1 MPRAQQ
7 TKQLLNFVQ
16 GLNTE
21 ASPLVFPE
29 NTAKDLDNLDL
40 LRDGSIKRRRG
51 LNFEASG
58 AYSTTTFAES
68 SLDDFAISAH
78 EWTSVAG
85 DDSLNFLVVQIGGVL
100 YFHRLGDAAISTAVI
115 GSIDLSPIQVDTDYE
130 KEVIDTD
137 TAKGVLFVVGRSIS
151 PAYIRYNKDA
161 NSFVG
166 VKITVKI
173 RDTDGIDEEITSP
186 VLFGDD
192 VTPPPGTDP
201 VDDIDDTLLP
211 VPEPEDINIF
221 DVILEPVPVFP

>member
-40 LRDGSIKRRRG
+40 SRDGSLKRRRG
-51 LNFEASG
+51 LNFEAGG
-58 AYSTTTFAES
+58 AYSTTTFTDAA
-68 SLDDFAISAH
+68 LDDFAISAH
-78 EWTSVAG
+78 EWMSVTG
-85 DDSLNFLVVQIGGVL
+85 DDSLNFLVVQVGGTL
-100 YFHRLGDAAISTAVI
+100 YFHKLGDAVLSTSII
-115 GSIDLSPIQVDTDYE
+115 GSISLSPIQVDADFD

-137 TAKGVLFVVGRSIS
+137 TAKGVLFIVGRSIS
-151 PAYIRYNKDA
+151 PAYIIYNKDA
-161 NSFVG
+161 NSFSG
-166 VKITVKI
+166 VKITIKI

-186 VLFGDD
+186 VVFGDD

-201 VDDIDDTLLP
+201 VDDIDDVTTPPAIPDDFDPLT
-211 VPEPEDINIF
+211 EINAPNPGF
-221 DVILEPVPVFP
+221 L